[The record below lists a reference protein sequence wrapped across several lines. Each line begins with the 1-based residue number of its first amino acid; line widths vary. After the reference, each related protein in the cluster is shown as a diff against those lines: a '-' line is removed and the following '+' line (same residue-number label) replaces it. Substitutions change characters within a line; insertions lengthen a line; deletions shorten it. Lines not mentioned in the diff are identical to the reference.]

1 MQEAT
6 PRERKMQRYGCVL
19 RGNNGSRMLRRGE
32 GRVAYREL
40 QILSTAT
47 GPQAV
52 EQDATNEQMAY
63 RGAPRE
69 SYLLTHL
76 CVLSR
81 PVVCMYTRPA
91 GISSPSSTVP
101 ANLHGLRAKSF
112 IFCLLA
118 RWLFPYVIFGP
129 LASGHAYGM
138 DIPESMN
145 QEKGRS
151 RWR

>member
-1 MQEAT
+1 M
-6 PRERKMQRYGCVL
+6 
-19 RGNNGSRMLRRGE
+19 
-32 GRVAYREL
+32 AYREL

-52 EQDATNEQMAY
+52 KQDATNERMAY

-91 GISSPSSTVP
+91 EISSPSFTDP
-101 ANLHGLRAKSF
+101 ADLHGLQAKSV

-129 LASGHAYGM
+129 LASWHAYDK
-138 DIPESMN
+138 DI
-145 QEKGRS
+145 Q
-151 RWR
+151 